1 MNVVWHASL
10 DNLAANE
17 LRVVFERH
25 VQVLL
30 GRDLGFGGHLKGSI
44 AWRTAPGFLPSG
56 AEMGPFDAIHAA
68 RIGHTL

>member
-1 MNVVWHASL
+1 MKFVWHASL

-30 GRDLGFGGHLKGSI
+30 GRNLRFGGHLREG
-44 AWRTAPGFLPSG
+44 
-56 AEMGPFDAIHAA
+56 
-68 RIGHTL
+68 